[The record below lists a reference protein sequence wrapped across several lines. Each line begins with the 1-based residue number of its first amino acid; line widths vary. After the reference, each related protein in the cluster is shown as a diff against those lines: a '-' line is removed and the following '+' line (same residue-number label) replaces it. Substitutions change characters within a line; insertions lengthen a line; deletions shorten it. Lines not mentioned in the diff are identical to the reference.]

1 MVPPWSQGR
10 ARDAR
15 VVLRVFLIGPTLL
28 GLIHLTGSV
37 LANDVTQIVRK
48 RPATVY
54 ADLSSAISV
63 SPLSGTMQLEGG
75 KPVPYHVRVDRT
87 PGERLVL
94 HMLLDGREAGQVDV
108 AFTPEDGGEATLMT
122 AKVDSVGKV
131 IREELAGTDKAKL
144 GYAPDWVFNFAI
156 DGTLKELAAQIEQ
169 GTLMAQPTR
178 SFMGG
183 AEGEMSAEERQQ
195 REAWRQYNASR
206 PMTDPN
212 ADADRYMGR

>member
-1 MVPPWSQGR
+1 MVRPPSMGR
-10 ARDAR
+10 ARDAWN
-15 VVLRVFLIGPTLL
+15 VLRVFLIGPALL
-28 GLIHLTGSV
+28 GLVHLTGSV
-37 LANDVTQIVRK
+37 LANDAAQIVRK

-54 ADLSSAISV
+54 ADLSSAIAV

-75 KPVPYHVRVDRT
+75 KPVPYRVRVDRT

-108 AFTPEDGGEATLMT
+108 AFTPENGGEATLMT
-122 AKVDSVGKV
+122 ARVDSVGKV
-131 IREELAGTDKAKL
+131 IREELVGTDKAKL

-156 DGTLKELAAQIEQ
+156 SGTLKELAAQIEQ

-183 AEGEMSAEERQQ
+183 VEGEMSAKEREQ
-195 REAWRQYNASR
+195 REAWRQYNATR
-206 PMTDPN
+206 PTTDPN
-212 ADADRYMGR
+212 AAAEQYLSQ

>member
-1 MVPPWSQGR
+1 MR
-10 ARDAR
+10 I
-15 VVLRVFLIGPTLL
+15 FLIGPALL
-28 GLIHLTGSV
+28 GLVHLTGSV
-37 LANDVTQIVRK
+37 LANDVTQVVRK

-54 ADLSSAISV
+54 AQLSSAIAV

-94 HMLLDGREAGQVDV
+94 HMMLDGREAGQVDV
-108 AFTPEDGGEATLMT
+108 AFTPENDGEATLMT

-156 DGTLKELAAQIEQ
+156 NGTLKELAAQIEQ

-183 AEGEMSAEERQQ
+183 AEGGMSPEEQDEQ
-195 REAWRQYNASR
+195 AAWRQYDATR
-206 PMTDPN
+206 PRIDPN
-212 ADADRYMGR
+212 ADAERNMRQ

>member
-1 MVPPWSQGR
+1 MVPPPSQGR
-10 ARDAR
+10 ARHAR
-15 VVLRVFLIGPTLL
+15 NVLRLFLIGPVLL
-28 GLIHLTGSV
+28 GLVHLMGSIL
-37 LANDVTQIVRK
+37 LADTAQVVRK

-54 ADLSSAISV
+54 ANLSSAIAV

-75 KPVPYHVRVDRT
+75 KPVPYQVRVDRT

-94 HMLLDGREAGQVDV
+94 HLLLDGREAGQIDV
-108 AFTPEDGGEATLMT
+108 AFTPENGGEATLMT

-156 DGTLKELAAQIEQ
+156 GRTLKELAAQIEQ
-169 GTLMAQPTR
+169 GTLMAQPTG

-183 AEGEMSAEERQQ
+183 GAMTAEEQKR
-195 REAWRQYNASR
+195 RDAWRQYDASR
-206 PMTDPN
+206 PMVDPN
-212 ADADRYMGR
+212 AAADRYMGR

>member
-1 MVPPWSQGR
+1 MVLPPSKGR
-10 ARDAR
+10 ACHAR
-15 VVLRVFLIGPTLL
+15 NLLRVFLIGPALL
-28 GLIHLTGSV
+28 GLVHLTGSI
-37 LANDVTQIVRK
+37 LKNDTTQIVRK

-54 ADLSSAISV
+54 ASLSNAIAV

-75 KPVPYHVRVDRT
+75 KPVPYRVRVDRT

-108 AFTPEDGGEATLMT
+108 AFTPENGGEATLMT
-122 AKVDSVGKV
+122 AKVNSVGKV

-156 DGTLKELAAQIEQ
+156 GGTLKELAAQIEQ
-169 GTLMAQPTR
+169 GTLMAGPTR

-183 AEGEMSAEERQQ
+183 AEGGMSTKEREQ
-195 REAWRQYNASR
+195 REAWRQYNATR
-206 PMTDPN
+206 PTTDPN
-212 ADADRYMGR
+212 AAAERYLGQ

>member
-1 MVPPWSQGR
+1 VNAWN
-10 ARDAR
+10 
-15 VVLRVFLIGPTLL
+15 VVRVFLIGPALL
-28 GLIHLTGSV
+28 GVVHLTGSV

-54 ADLSSAISV
+54 ADLSSAIAV

-75 KPVPYHVRVDRT
+75 KPVPYRVRVDRT

-108 AFTPEDGGEATLMT
+108 AFTPENGGEATLMT

-144 GYAPDWVFNFAI
+144 GYAPAWVFNFAI
-156 DGTLKELAAQIEQ
+156 SGTLKELAAQIEQ
-169 GTLMAQPTR
+169 GTLTAQPTR

-183 AEGEMSAEERQQ
+183 AEGEMSAKEREQ
-195 REAWRQYNASR
+195 REAWRQYNATR
-206 PMTDPN
+206 PTTDPN
-212 ADADRYMGR
+212 AAAEQYLSQ